1 MLRNLL
7 GVMIIMFANAS
18 LANNPVVEM
27 QTSAGTIK
35 IELYAQAAP
44 KSVENFLDYAASGHY
59 EGTVFHRV
67 IKGFVVQGGGY
78 NKDYQL
84 KPTKAP
90 IKNEAEQALKAGLK
104 NEPGTVSMA
113 RTADPNSATSQFYIN
128 VGNNSGLDFPS
139 RDGYGYCVFG
149 KVIAGMD
156 VVNKIAESPTGAGGP
171 FPKDVPQQAV
181 VVEKVTVVKA
191 AAK

>member
-7 GVMIIMFANAS
+7 GVIIIMFANAS

-44 KSVENFLDYAASGHY
+44 KSVENFLDYVTSGHY
-59 EGTVFHRV
+59 EGTIFHRV

-84 KPTKAP
+84 KPTKTP

-104 NEPGTVSMA
+104 NEPGTVAMA

-128 VGNNSGLDFPS
+128 VGNNNRLDFPS
-139 RDGYGYCVFG
+139 FDGHGYCVFG

-156 VVNKIAESPTGAGGP
+156 VVNKIAESPTGADGP
-171 FPKDVPQQAV
+171 FPKDVPQQTV
-181 VVEKVTVVKA
+181 VVQKATVVKA